1 MPIINV
7 YTGNK
12 KIQSYKVR
20 PEEPVSIGRKEDN
33 AIVLN
38 DQAVSGYHA
47 EIENDG
53 SQYFITDYQ
62 SRNGTFV
69 NKELVISRQLAHG
82 DRITINP
89 YTLLFAFLQGEASES
104 RETAAM
110 QATMHIDTSD
120 HRARL
125 AKSLSEV
132 AAQEPQRQRTG
143 CLEFLSE
150 NRPPVFLSQSVTSIG
165 KSPSSD
171 IVVKGW
177 MVGQTAAEIAADG
190 DRNYVLRFVGGTR
203 KPKVNYQPV
212 PDEVELR
219 EFDVIEVGS
228 ASMQL
233 HYRSEAGAEEAGQ
246 KQQTREI
253 DMEPSGSFADDNGGG
268 D

>member
-1 MPIINV
+1 MPVINV
-7 YTGNK
+7 YTGSK
-12 KIQSYKVR
+12 KIQSYKMG
-20 PEEPVSIGRKEDN
+20 PEEPITIGRQENN
-33 AIVLN
+33 AIVLG
-38 DQAVSGYHA
+38 DQAVSSYHA

-69 NKELVISRQLAHG
+69 NKELVISRQLVHG

-89 YTLLFAFLQGEASES
+89 FTLVFGFLQGETAES

-120 HRARL
+120 HRAKL
-125 AKSLSEV
+125 ARSLSEV
-132 AAQEPQRQRTG
+132 AEQEPQRQRIG

-150 NRPPVFLSQSVTSIG
+150 DRPPVFLSDSVTRIG

-177 MVGQTAAEIAADG
+177 MVGQTAAEITAG
-190 DRNYVLRFVGGTR
+190 KDRQYILRYVGGTR

-228 ASMQL
+228 VSLQL
-233 HYRSEAGAEEAGQ
+233 HYRSGSGAAAAGQ
-246 KQQTREI
+246 RQQTREI
-253 DMEPSGSFADDNGGG
+253 DMEASSGFADENGASE
-268 D
+268 